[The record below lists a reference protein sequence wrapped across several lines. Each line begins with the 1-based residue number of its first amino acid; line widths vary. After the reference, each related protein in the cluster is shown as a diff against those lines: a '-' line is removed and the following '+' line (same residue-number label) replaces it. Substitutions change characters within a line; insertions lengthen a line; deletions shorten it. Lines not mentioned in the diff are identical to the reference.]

1 MESGEPVGWVPKG
14 VGRVEAVGP
23 VQVRK
28 RGVGKLTTP
37 ILGREG
43 RISSV
48 VVIITAVGLGAVSTG
63 GKTAVSVRMGGRP
76 AGGRR
81 GYTNGSVASGR
92 EGRGYTSGTVVS
104 VRRGGGGGTDGTIV
118 LVWGRSGYASGTV
131 ASVRR
136 GRCGGTGGI
145 IVLVQRG
152 RGCTGGNAL
161 SVRGRKRRTG
171 GTAVPVRGGKRYT
184 G

>member
-1 MESGEPVGWVPKG
+1 MVGGWVVVRGRWVAVESGEPVGWVPKG

-28 RGVGKLTTP
+28 RGVGKLTTT

-63 GKTAVSVRMGGRP
+63 SKTAVSVRMGGRP

-104 VRRGGGGGTDGTIV
+104 VRRGRGGSTDGT
-118 LVWGRSGYASGTV
+118 
-131 ASVRR
+131 
-136 GRCGGTGGI
+136 

-171 GTAVPVRGGKRYT
+171 GTAVPVRGGEEVHGLNRRVGREGKAR